1 MEELIT
7 VLGRWSLHLGDNYY
21 RGLIFKL
28 LKKPL
33 PFQDCTRGV
42 IGEAKAADSHLKRNA
57 ITFDKSDNHYTSP
70 DPFSTLLLP
79 TTSYFI
85 LLRCLDYETS
95 QEHSQSICK
104 LHVLRLSSSFQL
116 LLESN
121 PILCWCPLCIA
132 FGCSFSRSFLC
143 CWLLFSSIPQSE
155 LFQSPH
161 SVCFRI

>member
-33 PFQDCTRGV
+33 PFQDCSRGV
-42 IGEAKAADSHLKRNA
+42 LGEAKAADSHLKRNA

-70 DPFSTLLLP
+70 DPFYTLLLA

-104 LHVLRLSSSFQL
+104 LRHRCMYFASPPHFSCC
-116 LLESN
+116 SN
-121 PILCWCPLCIA
+121 PIQ
-132 FGCSFSRSFLC
+132 FSAGA
-143 CWLLFSSIPQSE
+143 
-155 LFQSPH
+155 H
-161 SVCFRI
+161 YA